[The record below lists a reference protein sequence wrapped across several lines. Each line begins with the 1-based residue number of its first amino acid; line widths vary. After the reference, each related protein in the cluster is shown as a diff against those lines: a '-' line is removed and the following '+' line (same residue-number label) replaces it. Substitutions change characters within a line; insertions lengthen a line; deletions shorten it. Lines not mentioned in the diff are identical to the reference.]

1 MAADPASSGPLT
13 DVAFTNV
20 IRQVRGVL
28 RLAPPSPMPFNHQRT
43 PTEHMIT
50 LSKIG
55 WETYAVEIMEAEY
68 LISLL
73 SPYSMIP
80 TPSMVDSDKHLKLE
94 VDDIEFPVEGMRHPH
109 VEHVRALLEFGR
121 DFDEETEIVV
131 HCYMGR
137 SRSAAALLLLLV
149 QQNPGR
155 IQDVIDMVYREALHI
170 KPNGLLVK
178 LGDAELGCEGEL
190 IDAVNRMPEPW
201 TEEFDG
207 IASFPM
213 RL

>member
-1 MAADPASSGPLT
+1 MDHESSVLLT
-13 DVAFTNV
+13 DVVFTDV
-20 IRQVRGVL
+20 IGQVRGVL
-28 RLAPPSPMPFNHQRT
+28 RLAPPIPVPLNFQRML
-43 PTEHMIT
+43 TEHMIT

-94 VDDIEFPVEGMRHPH
+94 MDDIEFPIEGMRHPH
-109 VEHVRALLEFGR
+109 VEHVRALLEFGQG
-121 DFDEETEIVV
+121 FDEETEIVV

-149 QQNPGR
+149 QQNPER
-155 IQDVIDMVYREALHI
+155 IKDVVDMVYREALHI

-178 LGDAELGCEGEL
+178 LGDAELGCDGEL

-201 TEEFDG
+201 TEEFHG
-207 IASFPM
+207 IASFPL